1 MNNLRDAL
9 IIFIIVGALCT
20 GFYYYG
26 KSHKEIINVK
36 DTDTITIT
44 KTDTIKIKVNK
55 LVTVTDT
62 IVISKPEQATY
73 DIVRF
78 DTLITKDSSS
88 VRLGLEYNE
97 YNNKLVLQALF
108 SIHSKRII
116 IKEYIESTQ
125 KRKMFYSD
133 INMVKQKNK
142 YGIGLDGGIIL
153 KNNYHIGMTINS
165 LGLIGLSVGG
175 EY

>member
-1 MNNLRDAL
+1 MNNLKDTL
-9 IIFIIVGALCT
+9 IIFVIVGALCT

-44 KTDTIKIKVNK
+44 KTDTIKIKVSK

-62 IVISKPEQATY
+62 IIISKPEQATY

-88 VRLGLEYNE
+88 VNLNIEYNE
-97 YNNKLVLQALF
+97 YNNKLMLQALF
-108 SIHSKRII
+108 NIRSKQII

-125 KRKMFYSD
+125 QKKWLYGD
-133 INMVKQKNK
+133 INMVKQKNR
-142 YGIGLDGGIIL
+142 YGIGLGGGIIL